1 MPGKILVDI
10 TPLRDSRDFRLLF
23 TGQLVSMLGSQLTVV
38 AIPYQIYEMTH
49 SSLQVGAVSLA
60 QLLPFI
66 AGALVAGPMGDSH
79 DRRRIMLWTAAGLL
93 LTSAA
98 LAYNASAA
106 HPSLLAIYLVSG
118 VAAALNGFSN
128 TARMASV
135 PGLVERRHIA
145 AAAAMMQVTFQ
156 VGAVVG
162 PALSGLLLGIGLP
175 FVYGIDAGTFLVV
188 MVATF
193 MMRPIPPAEGASLR
207 PWASTK
213 EGIRYLRSRQVLQG
227 VYIIDINAMV
237 FGMPRALF
245 PAMAGS
251 VFGGGTIT
259 LGFLYAAPGV
269 GALIGAV
276 TTGWVANLK
285 RQGRAV
291 IVAVMAW
298 GVAIA
303 LFGLVDTLWVALVL
317 LAIAGWADVI
327 SAVLRN
333 TILQTSIP
341 DRFRSRMSS
350 IQMAVVQGGPRL
362 GDMESGSVATLT
374 STGFSVVSGG
384 LACIVGAAVIGL
396 LMPRLRH
403 YVAGEVD
410 EVLTEEPD
418 ALGPE

>member
-23 TGQLVSMLGSQLTVV
+23 TGQLISMLGSQLTVV
-38 AIPYQIYEMTH
+38 AIPYQIYQMTH

-98 LAYNASAA
+98 LAYNASVA
-106 HPSLLAIYLVSG
+106 HPSLLAIYLVSA

-135 PGLVERRHIA
+135 PGLVERRHIS

-193 MMRPIPPAEGASLR
+193 MMRPIPPAEGAGLAPVGVDQGGHPLSAQPPGAPRGLHHRHQRHGLR
-207 PWASTK
+207 HAASAVPGHGRLGVRGRHHHT
-213 EGIRYLRSRQVLQG
+213 GLPLRRTGRRRADRCGDHRLGRQ
-227 VYIIDINAMV
+227 
-237 FGMPRALF
+237 PE
-245 PAMAGS
+245 
-251 VFGGGTIT
+251 
-259 LGFLYAAPGV
+259 APGSGRHRRRHGV
-269 GALIGAV
+269 G
-276 TTGWVANLK
+276 
-285 RQGRAV
+285 GRHR
-291 IVAVMAW
+291 I
-298 GVAIA
+298 
-303 LFGLVDTLWVALVL
+303 FGLVDTLWVALVL

-333 TILQTSIP
+333 TILQSSIP

-350 IQMAVVQGGPRL
+350 IQMAVVQGGPASR
-362 GDMESGSVATLT
+362 
-374 STGFSVVSGG
+374 
-384 LACIVGAAVIGL
+384 
-396 LMPRLRH
+396 
-403 YVAGEVD
+403 
-410 EVLTEEPD
+410 
-418 ALGPE
+418 